1 MITSKDGAVV
11 TNPTKQN
18 EPNDKAREAVVWIDR
33 DWAVIVEQG
42 LDCRDTVAVLDRRPA
57 ESEAIFEARTVE
69 EIIDHDRVVVSG
81 PCEPRTKFER
91 AYVAMTHRPDR
102 LVDVE
107 PTSSIG
113 RALPQLA

>member
-1 MITSKDGAVV
+1 MTQTTTRNETNADG
-11 TNPTKQN
+11 
-18 EPNDKAREAVVWIDR
+18 REAVVWIDR

-42 LDCRDTVAVLDRRPA
+42 LDCHDTVAVLDRRPA

-69 EIIDHDRVVVSG
+69 EIIDHDIVIVSG
-81 PCEPRTKFER
+81 PCDPRTNFER

-107 PTSSIG
+107 PTGSMG
-113 RALPQLA
+113 RALPQFA